1 MYDQKMVLA
10 VKSGGKILR
19 EFKDTVL
26 LPFSSEYSLLI
37 KNLNAARALVHV
49 YIDGEDQTPS
59 GLVINAGEEC
69 NFERSIKNGN
79 LTEGN
84 KFKFI
89 QRTDSVEQ
97 HRGVQLEDG
106 IVRIEFQFESQY
118 QRSPWNASPAW
129 PSNTDYCNI
138 DYHLRRDAGNNH
150 TSLRGF
156 TGSVNQDSGADL
168 TRVNVARMT
177 AAMKSPT
184 VQLPNDLSWADATA
198 FIAMSVNHPITGAA
212 QAYNDAGITVAGSKS
227 TQHFSTTTM
236 GLMEAEKYSIVLKI
250 LGETPDNKPVL
261 DPVTVSS
268 KTKCTTCGIQ
278 SKRTAQFCSN
288 CGTTLTI
295 Y

>member
-1 MYDQKMVLA
+1 MMFHQKFVASLKA
-10 VKSGGKILR
+10 NGKILR
-19 EFKDTVL
+19 EFKDTVFV
-26 LPFSSEYSLLI
+26 PFSSEYSILL
-37 KNLNAARALVHV
+37 KNFNTTRALVHV

-79 LTEGN
+79 LNEGN

-89 QRTDSVEQ
+89 ERTDSVEQ
-97 HRGVQLEDG
+97 TRGIKLEDG
-106 IVRIEFQFESQY
+106 IVRIEFQFERQY
-118 QRSPWNASPAW
+118 QQSPWNASPAW
-129 PSNTDYCNI
+129 PRATDYQGSGYN
-138 DYHLRRDAGNNH
+138 YTA
-150 TSLRGF
+150 LRGF
-156 TGSVNQDSGADL
+156 PGSVIQDSRAFMCQAASMSVNQPTSGV
-168 TRVNVARMT
+168 T
-177 AAMKSPT
+177 
-184 VQLPNDLSWADATA
+184 
-198 FIAMSVNHPITGAA
+198 

-227 TQHFSTTTM
+227 TQHFGTTTM
-236 GLMEAEKYSIVLKI
+236 GLMEPEKYAIVLKI

-288 CGTTLTI
+288 CGTALTI

>member
-118 QRSPWNASPAW
+118 RRSPWNASPAW
-129 PSNTDYCNI
+129 PSNTNYCNI

-150 TSLRGF
+150 TALRGF
-156 TGSVNQDSGADL
+156 TGSMNQDSGAFVCQAS
-168 TRVNVARMT
+168 T
-177 AAMKSPT
+177 
-184 VQLPNDLSWADATA
+184 
-198 FIAMSVNHPITGAA
+198 MSVDQPTMGDA

-236 GLMEAEKYSIVLKI
+236 GLMEAEKYAIVLKI
-250 LGETPDNKPVL
+250 LGETPDNKPVI

-268 KTKCTTCGIQ
+268 KTKCTTCGTV
-278 SKRTAQFCSN
+278 SKSSAQFCSN
-288 CGTTLTI
+288 CGTALTI